1 MPVFTKYLYRE
12 FFKLLLLCLFAFISI
27 YMMVHFF
34 GKVDNFIEADV
45 PRNVIVLY
53 LLYLLPFV
61 VVQMVP
67 PAVLIAVIIMFSMMM
82 KNNEIMALKACGI
95 KVFDFMRPIFV
106 LGFLLSLALF
116 LFSESVVPY
125 TSSRANALWRIYVEK
140 RSEGGVF
147 GRDHIWYRSGNA
159 IYWIARFDPK
169 KKAMYGP
176 TFYFFDS
183 SFHLLKRI
191 DGRVAVWTGNAW
203 EVKEGITLTADKDG
217 GYGLTRF
224 KTLYLQIP
232 EKPRTFA
239 KEERQPEE
247 MGYWLLKRF
256 AEKIQDEGY
265 DASRYFVDL
274 NIKLSFPFI
283 VFVMVL
289 LGAPIAILQKRGG
302 TPVSVAMGVVACFL
316 YLVVLGISRSLGF
329 AGILPPVLS
338 AWLANGIFFFVG
350 SFLILKLDQ

>member
-1 MPVFTKYLYRE
+1 MPIFTKYLYKE
-12 FFKLLLLCLFAFISI
+12 FLKLLLLCLFAFISI

-45 PRNVIVLY
+45 PRNVIVRY
-53 LLYLLPFV
+53 LFYLLPFV
-61 VVQMVP
+61 VVQMLP
-67 PAVLIAVIIMFSMMM
+67 PAVLIAVIIMFSVMR

-95 KVFDFMRPIFV
+95 KVFDFMRPIFF

-125 TSSRANALWRIYVEK
+125 TSSQANALWRIYVEK

-169 KKAMYGP
+169 KKTMYGP
-176 TFYFFDS
+176 TFYFFNS
-183 SFHLLKRI
+183 SFRLLKRI
-191 DGRVAVWTGNAW
+191 DGRAAVWTGNAW
-203 EVKEGITLTADKDG
+203 KVKEGITLTVDRDG

-224 KTLYLQIP
+224 KTLYLEIP
-232 EKPRTFA
+232 EKPGTFA

-289 LGAPIAILQKRGG
+289 LGAPIAILQKKGG
-302 TPVSVAMGVVACFL
+302 TPVSVAMGVIACFL
-316 YLVVLGISRSLGF
+316 YLVVLGVSRSLGF

-338 AWLANGIFFFVG
+338 AWLANGIFFFLG
-350 SFLILKLDQ
+350 SFLILRLDQ